1 MHEKREF
8 IWIES
13 GDRVSGFGRSRIMV
27 PTGTQLHS
35 HSLKLRAQS
44 NHKSNLIFPS
54 RKNLSS
60 AKIYSNS
67 QLRESALEFDFF
79 FKNSTNKEHLILKT
93 SQLILRLSDRIRNP
107 PLR

>member
-13 GDRVSGFGRSRIMV
+13 GDRVSGFGRRRIMV
-27 PTGTQLHS
+27 PMGTQLHS

-44 NHKSNLIFPS
+44 NHKSNLIFSS
-54 RKNLSS
+54 RKNLSF

-67 QLRESALEFDFF
+67 LLRESALDFF
-79 FKNSTNKEHLILKT
+79 FKNSTKKEYLIFK
-93 SQLILRLSDRIRNP
+93 SQLILRLSDGIMNP
-107 PLR
+107 IL

>member
-13 GDRVSGFGRSRIMV
+13 GDRVSGFGRRRIMV
-27 PTGTQLHS
+27 PMSTQLHS

-54 RKNLSS
+54 RQKNLSF

-67 QLRESALEFDFF
+67 LLRESALEFDFF
-79 FKNSTNKEHLILKT
+79 SKI
-93 SQLILRLSDRIRNP
+93 QQ
-107 PLR
+107 